1 MRGLGQRL
9 TVLAVLAAST
19 VLFLVGGWCDAA
31 DARKAPALGRSTSS
45 APEGALP
52 PLMQARPRP
61 RLDTRPA
68 RPAKGRPLPP
78 SIKRSQGNP
87 GKESLLQVVRK
98 AVEGMRQ
105 TGSAKMHSLWSSK
118 RRRQRS
124 RFSNERRRQRRTHDL
139 CGGASEYST
148 DEGTPGLEGSAGAGN
163 GAELKY
169 YDVQTTGYC
178 SSDLDAPLNSS
189 VSSAQECWDSC
200 QASHPGEN
208 ILAVDWYSDESFE
221 PSNCW
226 CQNDCWCMLNVDGV
240 DPGELIMKGG
250 RELPAPCNSDYS
262 EYDECYMYYD
272 YDYDYVW
279 PPLLSTKPANSSIT
293 LEISS
298 ASVSI
303 KTWELPDAVSGLSG
317 PDMGASRDM
326 TFAVITIT
334 FSTDIALDI
343 GLPVAEDLRWRARE
357 YMSDP
362 VLKSLAGLNNSAR
375 TLEGATAFDVVSTWD
390 LPYTPWADDMLLTLA
405 NDFEAGHDVTF
416 QDCHVSPDEIVMIP
430 PTSNAMPSFLQKWMK
445 KETGVETSKLDLFA
459 NATRASNKLVFVAPL
474 DGVQDRDFSQCRV
487 TVGSGALEQAVQ
499 TANGDCSAK
508 DLTKFAQ
515 IVEPFLVCVTRHLRG
530 RVHAYAH
537 TCLFDVCVCADVIGS
552 ASVCMQMLT
561 RMHRTSWTAWRMPI
575 NLRRGS

>member
-1 MRGLGQRL
+1 MRGLGQPL
-9 TVLAVLAAST
+9 TTVLAVLAAST
-19 VLFLVGGWCDAA
+19 VIFLVGSRCDAA
-31 DARKAPALGRSTSS
+31 DASKAPALGRSTGS
-45 APEGALP
+45 ATEGGLP
-52 PLMQARPRP
+52 PLMQARHRH
-61 RLDTRPA
+61 RLAGRPA

-87 GKESLLQVVRK
+87 GKESLLQVLRE
-98 AVEGMRQ
+98 AVKGMRQ
-105 TGSAKMHSLWSSK
+105 TGSGKMHSLWSSK

-148 DEGTPGLEGSAGAGN
+148 DEDTPGSAGSGS
-163 GAELKY
+163 GAELNY

-200 QASHPGEN
+200 QASYPGEN
-208 ILAVDWYSDESFE
+208 ILAVDWYSDESYE

-226 CQNDCWCMLNVDGV
+226 CQNDCWCTLNVDGN

-250 RELPAPCNSDYS
+250 RELPAPCDSDGS

-272 YDYDYVW
+272 YDYEDAW
-279 PPLLSTKPANSSIT
+279 PPLLSTKPANSSIA

-303 KTWELPDAVSGLSG
+303 KTWELPDAMSGLSG
-317 PDMGASRDM
+317 PDMAASLDM

-334 FSTDIALDI
+334 FSTDIVLDI
-343 GLPVAEDLRWRARE
+343 GLPVAEDLRRRARE

-362 VLKSLAGLNNSAR
+362 VLQSLAGLNNSAK
-375 TLEGATAFDVVSTWD
+375 TLEGPMAFDVASTD
-390 LPYTPWADDMLLTLA
+390 GLPYSLWADDLLLLLA

-416 QDCHVSPDEIVMIP
+416 QDCHVSQDELVMIP
-430 PTSNAMPSFLQKWMK
+430 PTSNAMPSFLQQWMK
-445 KETGVETSKLDLFA
+445 KERGLEASKLDLFS

-474 DGVQDRDFSQCRV
+474 DGIQDRDFSQCKV

-499 TANGDCSAK
+499 MANGDCSAK

-515 IVEPFLVCVTRHLRG
+515 IVEPFLVCVTSHLRG
-530 RVHAYAH
+530 RVHA
-537 TCLFDVCVCADVIGS
+537 
-552 ASVCMQMLT
+552 
-561 RMHRTSWTAWRMPI
+561 
-575 NLRRGS
+575 